1 MALSK
6 SHFFAYDLVEYPHS
20 SAAAAEHLR
29 AVDAVSHTEE
39 RHVTTA
45 EVDAGDNPPV
55 SDRAGP

>member
-6 SHFFAYDLVEYPHS
+6 SHFFAYDVEHPQS
-20 SAAAAEHLR
+20 TADAADHLR
-29 AVDAVSHTEE
+29 AVDAVIHTEE

-55 SDRAGP
+55 SNRVGP